1 MKIFLL
7 ASIISMLSLS
17 LNAQKIIEKQ
27 FDIAAT
33 GKIDIDLKFADLIKI
48 TTWNSN
54 KVAFKASIDLNNG
67 LYNDSLKHEFIPDNN
82 AGLTIRSNI
91 NKKFN
96 NWMSKKNYDPENENI
111 RFWTGNESFII
122 SEVIYEIKIPE
133 KSLVTIN
140 TINADIEIRDLKNTM
155 NIKTINGF
163 IDINWQEKDAA
174 NFEMKTING
183 EVYSDLEELNLL
195 NRKEHP
201 MVGYNL
207 KASFKSNPTITV
219 KLETINGN
227 VYLRKAEDL

>member
-1 MKIFLL
+1 MKILL
-7 ASIISMLSLS
+7 FASIMSILTLNLS
-17 LNAQKIIEKQ
+17 AQKIIEKQ
-27 FDIAAT
+27 FDVSAT

-54 KVAFKASIDLNNG
+54 KVSFKASIDLNNG
-67 LYNDSLKHEFIPDNN
+67 LYNDSLKHEFTPVGNS
-82 AGLTIRSNI
+82 GLTIKSSI

-111 RFWTGNESFII
+111 KFWTGNESFII
-122 SEVIYEIKIPE
+122 SEIIYEIKVPE
-133 KSLVTIN
+133 KCLLSLN
-140 TINADIEIRDLKNTM
+140 SLNADIEIRDLKNTM
-155 NIKTINGF
+155 AIKTINGF
-163 IDINWQEKDAA
+163 IDINWQENDAA

-183 EVYSDLEELNLL
+183 EIYSDLEELNLL

-207 KASFKSNPTITV
+207 KASYKSNPSTSI

-227 VYLRKAEDL
+227 VYLRKAKGL